1 MNKRAG
7 NLMNGARENYWK
19 KKDAEIAEE
28 YLKKVY
34 KRMSIFFPNQSIF
47 QISKLTTELEERKNA
62 IAETFAVI
70 SEVIDITN
78 AVTAVLE
85 KIGELYGTGG
95 MKELEKEEKNRFKLT
110 FFCFSKKSPVYT
122 V

>member
-34 KRMSIFFPNQSIF
+34 KRMSIFF
-47 QISKLTTELEERKNA
+47 SK
-62 IAETFAVI
+62 
-70 SEVIDITN
+70 SEYFPDFEADN
-78 AVTAVLE
+78 RA
-85 KIGELYGTGG
+85 GG
-95 MKELEKEEKNRFKLT
+95 A
-110 FFCFSKKSPVYT
+110 KKCYC
-122 V
+122 